1 MTPRSSAQFGEMREE
16 KKTLIMN
23 AALEHF
29 SNIGFHAT
37 TISHIARHAGIS
49 KGLMYNYFKSKEDL
63 LAAIINRS
71 LTEIYG
77 SFDPDHDSQLTPAE
91 FELFIRQVFSLF
103 REKRQFWKL
112 LLRIMMQQGV
122 YENLLSEDKMPI
134 SVSGMPLREFS
145 QNMIKLLAD
154 YFARKKDSAV
164 PDYDPTIEMLMFI
177 NTIKGF
183 AMTYVFADEQYQGD
197 YFEKMIDALIKRYK

>member
-91 FELFIRQVFSLF
+91 FENYDAAGC
-103 REKRQFWKL
+103 
-112 LLRIMMQQGV
+112 LRKPPQ
-122 YENLLSEDKMPI
+122 
-134 SVSGMPLREFS
+134 
-145 QNMIKLLAD
+145 
-154 YFARKKDSAV
+154 
-164 PDYDPTIEMLMFI
+164 
-177 NTIKGF
+177 
-183 AMTYVFADEQYQGD
+183 
-197 YFEKMIDALIKRYK
+197 

>member
-1 MTPRSSAQFGEMREE
+1 MSPRSSAQFGEMREE
-16 KKTLIMN
+16 KKNLIMN

-37 TISHIARHAGIS
+37 TITQIARHAGIS

-63 LAAIINRS
+63 LAAIINKS

-77 SFDPDHDSQLTPAE
+77 TFNPDHDSKLTPTE
-91 FELFIRQVFSLF
+91 FELFIRQVFNLF

-122 YENLLSEDKMPI
+122 YENLLSEEKMPI
-134 SVSGMPLREFS
+134 SVSGIPLREFS
-145 QNMIKLLAD
+145 ENMIVLLAE
-154 YFARKKDSAV
+154 YFARKQQSAG
-164 PDYDPTIEMLMFI
+164 PDYDPTTEMLMFT

-183 AMTYVFADEQYQGD
+183 AMTYLFAEEHYQGE

>member
-1 MTPRSSAQFGEMREE
+1 MTPRSSAKFEEMREE
-16 KKTLIMN
+16 KKTLIMD

-37 TISHIARHAGIS
+37 TITHIARHAGIS

-77 SFDPDHDSQLTPAE
+77 TFNPDHDSQLTPEE

-103 REKRQFWKL
+103 REKRQSWKL
-112 LLRIMMQQGV
+112 LFRIMMQQGV
-122 YENLLSEDKMPI
+122 YENLLSEEKIPI
-134 SVSGMPLREFS
+134 SVSGTPLREFS
-145 QNMIKLLAD
+145 ENMIKLLAD
-154 YFARKKDSAV
+154 YFARKKDPAG
-164 PDYDPTIEMLMFI
+164 PDYDPITEMLMFT

-183 AMTYVFADEQYQGD
+183 AMTYLFADEHYQGE
-197 YFEKMIDALIKRYK
+197 YFKKMIDALIKRYK

>member
-77 SFDPDHDSQLTPAE
+77 SFNPDHDSQLTPGE

-122 YENLLSEDKMPI
+122 YENLLSEEKMPI
-134 SVSGMPLREFS
+134 SISGIPLREFS
-145 QNMIKLLAD
+145 ENMIKLLAD
-154 YFARKKDSAV
+154 YFSRKKDSAG
-164 PDYDPTIEMLMFI
+164 PDYDPTTEMLMFM
-177 NTIKGF
+177 NTVKGF
-183 AMTYVFADEQYQGD
+183 AMTYVFADEHYQGD

>member
-1 MTPRSSAQFGEMREE
+1 MSPRSSAKFEEMREE
-16 KKTLIMN
+16 KKTLIMD

-29 SNIGFHAT
+29 SNVGFHAT
-37 TISHIARHAGIS
+37 TITHIARHAGIS

-71 LTEIYG
+71 LTEMYG
-77 SFDPDHDSQLTPAE
+77 TFNPDHDSQLTPEE
-91 FELFIRQVFSLF
+91 FELFIRKVFSLF

-134 SVSGMPLREFS
+134 SVSGTPLREFS
-145 QNMIKLLAD
+145 ENMITLLAD
-154 YFARKKDSAV
+154 YFARKKDSAG
-164 PDYDPTIEMLMFI
+164 PDYDPTTEMLMFI
-177 NTIKGF
+177 NTVKGF
-183 AMTYVFADEQYQGD
+183 AMTYVFADEQYKGE

>member
-1 MTPRSSAQFGEMREE
+1 MSPRSSQKFEEMREE
-16 KKTLIMN
+16 KKTLIMD

-29 SNIGFHAT
+29 SNEGFHAT
-37 TISHIARHAGIS
+37 TITHIARHAGIS
-49 KGLMYNYFKSKEDL
+49 KGLMYNYFKSKDDL

-77 SFDPDHDSQLTPAE
+77 TFNPDHDSQLTPEE

-103 REKRQFWKL
+103 REKRQSWKL
-112 LLRIMMQQGV
+112 LFRIMMQQGV

-134 SVSGMPLREFS
+134 SVSGRPLREFS
-145 QNMIKLLAD
+145 ENMIMLLAD
-154 YFARKKDSAV
+154 YFARKKGTAGQGYE
-164 PDYDPTIEMLMFI
+164 PETEMLMFI

-183 AMTYVFADEQYQGD
+183 AMTYLFADEHYQGE
-197 YFEKMIDALIKRYK
+197 YYEKMIDALIYRYK

>member
-1 MTPRSSAQFGEMREE
+1 MSPRSPAKFEVMREE

-23 AALEHF
+23 AALEQF
-29 SNIGFHAT
+29 SNVGFHST
-37 TISHIARHAGIS
+37 TITRIAKHAGIS

-77 SFDPDHDSQLTPAE
+77 TFNPDHDSQLTPSE

-122 YENLLSEDKMPI
+122 YENLLSEEKMPI
-134 SVSGMPLREFS
+134 SVSGTPLREFS
-145 QNMIKLLAD
+145 GNMIMLLAD
-154 YFARKKDSAV
+154 YFARKKDSSD

-183 AMTYVFADEQYQGD
+183 AMTYVFADEQYPDD
-197 YFEKMIDALIKRYK
+197 YFGKMVEALIKRYK

>member
-37 TISHIARHAGIS
+37 TITHIARHAGIS

-77 SFDPDHDSQLTPAE
+77 TFNPDHDSHLTPEE

-134 SVSGMPLREFS
+134 SVSGTPLREFS
-145 QNMIKLLAD
+145 ENMIMLLAD
-154 YFARKKDSAV
+154 YFARKKESAG

-183 AMTYVFADEQYQGD
+183 AMTYVFADEHYQGD

>member
-1 MTPRSSAQFGEMREE
+1 MSPRSSAKFEEMREE

-29 SNIGFHAT
+29 SNVGFHAT
-37 TISHIARHAGIS
+37 TITHIARHAGIS

-77 SFDPDHDSQLTPAE
+77 TFNPDHDSQLTPEE

-122 YENLLSEDKMPI
+122 YENLLSEEKMPI
-134 SVSGMPLREFS
+134 SVSGTPLREFS
-145 QNMIKLLAD
+145 ENMLMLLAD
-154 YFARKKDSAV
+154 YFARKKDSAG
-164 PDYDPTIEMLMFI
+164 PEYDPTIEMLMFI
-177 NTIKGF
+177 NTVKGF
-183 AMTYVFADEQYQGD
+183 AMTYVFADEHYQGD

>member
-1 MTPRSSAQFGEMREE
+1 MSPRSSAQFEEMREE

-37 TISHIARHAGIS
+37 TITHIARHAGIS
-49 KGLMYNYFKSKEDL
+49 KGLLYNYFKSKVDL

-77 SFDPDHDSQLTPAE
+77 TFNPDHDSQLTPEE
-91 FELFIRQVFSLF
+91 FELFIRKVFSLF

-112 LLRIMMQQGV
+112 LFRIMMQQGV
-122 YENLLSEDKMPI
+122 YENLLSEEKMPI
-134 SVSGMPLREFS
+134 SVSGTPLREFS
-145 QNMIKLLAD
+145 ENMIMLLAD
-154 YFARKKDSAV
+154 YFARKQGSAG
-164 PDYDPTIEMLMFI
+164 PDYDPTTEMLMFT
-177 NTIKGF
+177 NTVKGF
-183 AMTYVFADEQYQGD
+183 AMTYLFADDNYQGE
-197 YFEKMIDALIKRYK
+197 YFEKMIEALIKRYK

>member
-71 LTEIYG
+71 LREIYG

>member
-1 MTPRSSAQFGEMREE
+1 MSPRSSAKFEEMREE
-16 KKTLIMN
+16 KKTLIMD

-29 SNIGFHAT
+29 SNTGFHAT
-37 TISHIARHAGIS
+37 TITHIARHAGIS

-77 SFDPDHDSQLTPAE
+77 TFNPDHDSQLTPEE
-91 FELFIRQVFSLF
+91 FELFIRKVFSLF

-134 SVSGMPLREFS
+134 SVSGIPLREFS
-145 QNMIKLLAD
+145 ENMIRLLAD
-154 YFARKKDSAV
+154 YFARKKDSAG
-164 PDYDPTIEMLMFI
+164 PDYDPTTEMLMFI
-177 NTIKGF
+177 NTVKGF
-183 AMTYVFADEQYQGD
+183 AMTYVFADEHYHGD
-197 YFEKMIDALIKRYK
+197 YFEKMIEALIKRYK

>member
-1 MTPRSSAQFGEMREE
+1 MTPRSSAKFEEMREE

-29 SNIGFHAT
+29 SNVGFHAT
-37 TISHIARHAGIS
+37 TITHIARHAGIS
-49 KGLMYNYFKSKEDL
+49 KGLMYNYFKSKDDL

-77 SFDPDHDSQLTPAE
+77 TFNPDHDSQLTPAE

-103 REKRQFWKL
+103 REKRQSWKL

-134 SVSGMPLREFS
+134 SVSGIPLREFS
-145 QNMIKLLAD
+145 ENMIKLLAD
-154 YFARKKDSAV
+154 YFARKKDSAD

-177 NTIKGF
+177 NTLKGF
-183 AMTYVFADEQYQGD
+183 AMTYVFADEHYQGD